1 MSTHR
6 FRLRRFGALFAT
18 VPLTIA
24 LTAGMSAS
32 AGSGAGHDSEHRPPT
47 AGRDWD
53 RTRARLERH
62 KRTVVAFYTTA
73 FNEHKPEEAVE
84 KYVGPVY
91 IQHNP
96 FAADGPEAFIAFV
109 NAFPQASVEIKRV
122 IAEGDLVITHSRV
135 QLGPQFPAQA
145 AMDMFRLKHGRI
157 VEHWDVVQEI
167 PATSANDNGMF

>member
-1 MSTHR
+1 MATQLK
-6 FRLRRFGALFAT
+6 LRRFGTLAAAT
-18 VPLTIA
+18 SLTIL
-24 LTAGMSAS
+24 LTAGISA
-32 AGSGAGHDSEHRPPT
+32 AADTHVGDTPAHRPTDFGP
-47 AGRDWD
+47 RYDHD
-53 RTRARLERH
+53 RARLEQH
-62 KRTVVAFYTTA
+62 KRTVVAFYTLA

-96 FAADGPEAFIAFV
+96 FAADGPQAFIAFV

-122 IAEGDLVITHSRV
+122 IAEGNLVITHSRV
-135 QLGPQFPAQA
+135 QLGPEYPAQA
-145 AMDMFRLKHGRI
+145 AMDLFRLQYGKI